1 MTSEYQESQN
11 RAHAANLQLIEKKKS
26 LEFDAQRGRD
36 NLRDLMRDFDT
47 HAPLKTAK
55 EVSPVAHRIQ
65 LLMHMALELD
75 TRGLEAVIN
84 CATFHRRYPKGA

>member
-1 MTSEYQESQN
+1 MKSAAHEMQREINKAELQEQ
-11 RAHAANLQLIEKKKS
+11 
-26 LEFDAQRGRD
+26 
-36 NLRDLMRDFDT
+36 MRNFDT

-75 TRGLEAVIN
+75 HRGLESVIA